1 MGYSWILVLLVV
13 IGFVLFRTYCR
24 GAELRR
30 LTEHGVGAS
39 GEVLYVQRFP
49 AVMGGTRFL
58 RYQFKTP
65 DGEVYT
71 RKIALSAAKAERY
84 RRSDAIEFVYLPQN
98 LNVSTASDM
107 VEFVRGGS
115 GEAALARP

>member
-1 MGYSWILVLLVV
+1 MGYSWILVVLFV
-13 IGFVLFRTYCR
+13 IGFILFRVYRR
-24 GAELRR
+24 GTELRR

-49 AVMGGTRFL
+49 AVVSGTRFL

-65 DGEVYT
+65 DGEVYA

-84 RRSDAIEFVYLPQN
+84 RRGGAIEIVYLPQN
-98 LNVSTASDM
+98 PKVSTASDL
-107 VEFVRGGS
+107 VEFVRQG
-115 GEAALARP
+115 LAKRR